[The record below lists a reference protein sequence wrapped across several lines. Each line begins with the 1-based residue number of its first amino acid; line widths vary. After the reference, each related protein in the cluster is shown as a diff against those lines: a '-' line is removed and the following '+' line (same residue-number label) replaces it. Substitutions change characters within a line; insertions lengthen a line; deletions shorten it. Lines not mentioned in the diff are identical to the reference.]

1 VRDAVVEELKH
12 DPEVA
17 AKHISVTAI
26 DGAITLGGHVMTNH
40 QKHVATRST

>member
-1 VRDAVVEELKH
+1 MKPMISDTILRDAVMKELDA

-26 DGAITLGGHVMTNH
+26 DGRSRS
-40 QKHVATRST
+40 QATS